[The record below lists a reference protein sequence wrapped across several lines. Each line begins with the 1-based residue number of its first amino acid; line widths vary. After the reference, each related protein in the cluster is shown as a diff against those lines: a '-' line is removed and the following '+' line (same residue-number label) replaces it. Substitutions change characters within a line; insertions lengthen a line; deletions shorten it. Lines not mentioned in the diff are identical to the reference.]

1 MKRTTY
7 IEAITQALDE
17 EMARDESVFLI
28 GEDIGIYGGVFKA
41 TKGLLDKYGPM
52 RVIDS
57 PISEV
62 LIAGGSV
69 GAALVGMRPVPEIQF
84 ADFITPSMDQLIQ
97 QAAKI
102 RYRTGGEWW
111 APITMRVC
119 CGGDVGG
126 GIYHSQIN
134 EAWFVNTPGLVVLFP
149 ATAYDAKGLLK
160 SAIRSDDPVIYFEH
174 KRLYRSIKEELP
186 EEEFTVPIG
195 KAAVRR
201 NGSDATIISYAYMMH
216 HSLKAAE
223 TLSEEGID
231 VEVIDLRTLLPYDKE
246 TILDSVKKTSRAVI
260 VQESPK
266 TGGVAAE
273 ISAFITETIF
283 EYLDAPVTRV
293 CGLDVPPIPFAPP
306 MEHYYLPNPDKI
318 ADAVRETMA
327 Y

>member
-111 APITMRVC
+111 APVTMRVC

-174 KRLYRSIKEELP
+174 KRLYRSVKEELP

-201 NGSDATIISYAYMMH
+201 NGGDATIISYAYMMH

-246 TILDSVKKTSRAVI
+246 TILESVKKTSRVVI

>member
-1 MKRTTY
+1 MKQTTF
-7 IEAITQALDE
+7 IQAITDALDE

-28 GEDIGIYGGVFKA
+28 GQDIGLYGGVFKA
-41 TKGLLDKYGPM
+41 TKGLQDKYGEM

-69 GAALVGMRPVPEIQF
+69 GASLVGMRPVPEIQF
-84 ADFITPSMDQLIQ
+84 ADFITPSMDQIIQ
-97 QAAKI
+97 QASKM

-111 APITMRVC
+111 APITVRVC

-134 EAWFVNTPGLVVLFP
+134 EAWFVNSPGLIVMMP

-160 SAIRSDDPVIYFEH
+160 SAIRCDDPVIYFEH
-174 KRLYRSIKEELP
+174 KRLYRSVKEELP
-186 EEEFTVPIG
+186 DEDFTVPIG

-201 NGSDATIISYAYMMH
+201 DGKDITLISYAYMLH
-216 HSLKAAE
+216 HCLKAAE
-223 TLSEEGID
+223 TLAEEGID
-231 VEVIDLRTLLPYDKE
+231 CEVIDLRTLLPYDKE
-246 TILDSVKKTSRAVI
+246 AIIDSVKKTSRALI

-266 TGGVAAE
+266 TAGVAAE

-306 MEHYYLPNPDKI
+306 MEHFYLPNPDRI
-318 ADAVRETMA
+318 AETVRELMA